1 MWRNFFAAIMPPLAQ
16 DIRSAREAVERVLE
30 EIGVRGFVY
39 TVEQKED
46 GWMLSV
52 ECATDGEWQAASW
65 RVDPAELN
73 ASLGDAAVRAK
84 LRADW
89 EPRLRACATPRKA
102 PRTTPRGA

>member
-73 ASLGDAAVRAK
+73 ASLGDAGIREK

-89 EPRLRACATPRKA
+89 EPRLRTYAVR
-102 PRTTPRGA
+102 R

>member
-1 MWRNFFAAIMPPLAQ
+1 MPPLAQ
-16 DIRSAREAVERVLE
+16 DIRNARQAVEAVLGEM
-30 EIGVRGFVY
+30 GVRGFVY

-65 RVDPAELN
+65 RVDPAELG
-73 ASLGDAAVRAK
+73 ASLRDAGIREK

-89 EPRLRACATPRKA
+89 EPRLRACAVR
-102 PRTTPRGA
+102 R